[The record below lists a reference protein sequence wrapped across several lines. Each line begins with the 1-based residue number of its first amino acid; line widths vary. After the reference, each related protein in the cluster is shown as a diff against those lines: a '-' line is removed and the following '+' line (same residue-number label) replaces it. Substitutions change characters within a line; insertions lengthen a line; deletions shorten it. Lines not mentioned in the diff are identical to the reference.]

1 MAQGDKKT
9 KQGIGEVKTDPPI
22 SSSRRGSKLTQRGM
36 PKEEKKI
43 VTKAGLAPPPGKS
56 SDKTSDKATN
66 PGLKAPPPL
75 EDIQFEVDGDGT
87 ELNGS
92 DAGDQ
97 EDRSKFRTAPGGG
110 RNRVSGGRER
120 AAVYVS
126 PTTVAPG
133 HGKDHI
139 TSAIKVDEVVANA
152 VRAYETEPSLL
163 KRRASS
169 LPPKMPREYERSS
182 KLVWAALIAGLL
194 LGGIVVW
201 LGSSLPESENPKK
214 DRNASAQGPKQ
225 GSDAKPASDK
235 QPSTEESAAS
245 APPDARS
252 KASPDPQV
260 VQKAANETEAA
271 PQVKPA
277 AIQSSSPLP
286 TPPPKTKKKPSND
299 LWLE

>member
-110 RNRVSGGRER
+110 RNRVSGGR
-120 AAVYVS
+120 
-126 PTTVAPG
+126 
-133 HGKDHI
+133 DHI
-139 TSAIKVDEVVANA
+139 GKSRTGRVAYRTIA
-152 VRAYETEPSLL
+152 HGADGLSPAS
-163 KRRASS
+163 RAS
-169 LPPKMPREYERSS
+169 
-182 KLVWAALIAGLL
+182 
-194 LGGIVVW
+194 
-201 LGSSLPESENPKK
+201 
-214 DRNASAQGPKQ
+214 
-225 GSDAKPASDK
+225 
-235 QPSTEESAAS
+235 
-245 APPDARS
+245 ARS
-252 KASPDPQV
+252 FESV
-260 VQKAANETEAA
+260 
-271 PQVKPA
+271 
-277 AIQSSSPLP
+277 SS
-286 TPPPKTKKKPSND
+286 
-299 LWLE
+299 